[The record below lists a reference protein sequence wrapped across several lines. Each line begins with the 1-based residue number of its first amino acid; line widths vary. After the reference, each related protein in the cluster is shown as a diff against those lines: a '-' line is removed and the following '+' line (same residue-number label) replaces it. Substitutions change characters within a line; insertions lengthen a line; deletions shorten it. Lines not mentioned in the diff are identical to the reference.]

1 MKIFYYDKNLIEFYT
16 SKNNLKFYNFK
27 STFPKEVDCLFIF
40 HKPLN
45 NHVIQLKKT
54 DILEKCFIF
63 DPYGFLLNS
72 QCIQDVLKNCY
83 YLPKL

>member
-45 NHVIQLKKT
+45 NHVIQLKK
-54 DILEKCFIF
+54 LIF
-63 DPYGFLLNS
+63 
-72 QCIQDVLKNCY
+72 LKNVL
-83 YLPKL
+83 YLIPMVFY